1 MPLLKHCPGPFSRQ
15 SLDIPSRRQ
24 SLSNNQIL
32 NALLCFI
39 AVISAGFP
47 WLFLI
52 NYEPR
57 FDDPADKERFK
68 NLDNMEMAWIL
79 FVIGLSLFFA
89 FSLNQFNVF
98 AIIALLFCLVGL
110 PEALLAGLTGI
121 YRKQRYRGRHFDYY
135 EKHKDPRKQFF
146 VSSRY
151 PMLQVIG
158 WIQLCLFA
166 IVIPTSILAL

>member
-1 MPLLKHCPGPFSRQ
+1 MLLVKHFARSPSRQ
-15 SLDIPSRRQ
+15 SLDVSLRRQ

-32 NALLCFI
+32 NALLCLI
-39 AVISAGFP
+39 AAISAGFP

-52 NYEPR
+52 NYDPR

-89 FSLNQFNVF
+89 FSINQFNVF
-98 AIIALLFCLVGL
+98 AIIALLFCLVSL

-121 YRKQRYRGRHFDYY
+121 YRKQRYRGGHFDYY

-146 VSSRY
+146 ASSRY

-158 WIQLCLFA
+158 WIQICLFA
-166 IVIPTSILAL
+166 IVIPASILAL